1 MSETAQALGARLKAA
16 REERGVS
23 AQKMGDDMHLD
34 AWVIEALEAGDYE
47 RIGPSVYARGHLK
60 KYASILGVSTD
71 PAEPKPKPAGPPAP
85 VPIVRIDPPSRVEH
99 LWPKVGGVAVIV
111 LVAGGIAWWR
121 PWHRA
126 ASVGT
131 AAALPAPSPSAAP
144 AASQSH
150 AGEAETAPAG
160 DDASDVAARESAL
173 ATTVVTPSG
182 ADYSSSSAA
191 APNTA
196 GAPGSAAIARNTG
209 APVKGAAPMKN
220 GAALAGAAG
229 SGVGAAGPGTA
240 VTPGSAAA
248 AEELTPGVGRARL
261 RLSFSADSRVDVYDY
276 AGKALFAG
284 DGRANSVKTLSGMA
298 PFRVYLGSAGGV
310 QLEVNDRAVAIGRQF
325 VVGDVARFE
334 AGADGVLRRDSH
346 PSSTNSG
353 KAAAVSP

>member
-60 KYASILGVSTD
+60 KYASILGVSTA
-71 PAEPKPKPAGPPAP
+71 PAEPKPVLPASPLAP

-126 ASVGT
+126 ASIGTT
-131 AAALPAPSPSAAP
+131 AAVPAPPQSAAP
-144 AASQSH
+144 AASQPRS
-150 AGEAETAPAG
+150 GEADTAPAG
-160 DDASDVAARESAL
+160 DDASDVAARETAL
-173 ATTVVTPSG
+173 ASTVLEPGAADDSNFSG
-182 ADYSSSSAA
+182 A
-191 APNTA
+191 APKPA
-196 GAPGSAAIARNTG
+196 GASGSAAIARKAET
-209 APVKGAAPMKN
+209 PVKDIAPMKN
-220 GAALAGAAG
+220 GAAGAAAGAGAGAAG
-229 SGVGAAGPGTA
+229 AGPA
-240 VTPGSAAA
+240 AAPAPAA
-248 AEELTPGVGRARL
+248 AEALTPGVGRARL

-276 AGKALFAG
+276 AGRPLFAG
-284 DGRANSVKTLSGMA
+284 DGRANSVKTLAGMA

-325 VVGDVARFE
+325 VTGDVARFE

-346 PSSTNSG
+346 PSSANSG